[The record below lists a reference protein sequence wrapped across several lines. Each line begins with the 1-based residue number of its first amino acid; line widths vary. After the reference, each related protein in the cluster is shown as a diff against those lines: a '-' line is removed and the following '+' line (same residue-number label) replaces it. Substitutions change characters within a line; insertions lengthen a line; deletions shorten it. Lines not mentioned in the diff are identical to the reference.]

1 MIFSQ
6 KGNREKIELV
16 ARPDPA
22 DMVEVVSGQS
32 PQFAREHGVESEPD
46 PVEQFLD
53 LLRCGRVQDLF
64 QVAEYPVRVDPRV
77 LRVGGHDLSQGQSQL
92 GGAPLHVGQGLGQLT
107 FADTRRTVDTETIYT
122 YSI

>member
-1 MIFSQ
+1 MIFFY
-6 KGNREKIELV
+6 KKETGEKIELV
-16 ARPDPA
+16 SRPDPA

-64 QVAEYPVRVDPRV
+64 QVAEYPVRVDPCV
-77 LRVGGHDLSQGQSQL
+77 LRVGGHDLSQGQGQL

-107 FADTRRTVDTETIYT
+107 FADTRRTVDTETID
-122 YSI
+122 SI